1 MTTWKMKSQDF
12 KRLLE
17 DVQDYKCAIT
27 GLPLLPENVEIAF
40 KRPISRGGQKAAAN
54 VHLVHNSIIKL
65 AREYTQEE
73 IVALAKAILGIR
85 SDADFAKNKWQLK
98 DTLAIRLKIHHFNE
112 ASRDSVKK
120 AARKKPLTWGQA
132 YAEAARRFSST

>member
-1 MTTWKMKSQDF
+1 MSTWKMNSADF

-17 DVQDYKCAIT
+17 DVQDFKCGIT

-40 KRPISRGGQKAAAN
+40 QKPLSRGGQKAAAN

-85 SDADFAKNKWQLK
+85 GDSDFAKAKWELK
-98 DTLAIRLKIHHFNE
+98 DTQAIRLKIHHFNE
-112 ASRDSVKK
+112 SSSRFRKET
-120 AARKKPLTWGQA
+120 ARKKPLTWGQA
-132 YAEAARRFSST
+132 YQEAARRFNGI

>member
-1 MTTWKMKSQDF
+1 MSTWKMKSSDF
-12 KRLLE
+12 KRLLK

-54 VHLVHNSIIKL
+54 VHLVHNSIVKL

-73 IVALAKAILGIR
+73 IVALAKAVLGIR
-85 SDADFAKNKWQLK
+85 SDADFAKKTWQLK

-112 ASRDSVKK
+112 ASCNPFKK

-132 YAEAARRFSST
+132 YYEAARRFSSS